1 MISLSINEINNLT
14 NINPIELIRHKTNNN
29 NKFTQV
35 LQQAQKAQEQT
46 NSEPG
51 NTDNDKK
58 KDELMAA
65 CRELE
70 SIFIHQL
77 ISQMR
82 ATIPQDGFLTQSSA
96 EKIFQ
101 DMLDQEYAKKISHAG
116 GIGLAEMLYKQLST
130 ERS

>member
-1 MISLSINEINNLT
+1 MISLSINKINNVT
-14 NINPIELIRHKTNNN
+14 NINPIDLIRYKTNKNT
-29 NKFTQV
+29 KFTQI
-35 LQQAQKAQEQT
+35 LQQAQEAQNQT
-46 NSEPG
+46 NSELD
-51 NTDNDKK
+51 NTDNDKNQDK
-58 KDELMAA
+58 LMAV

-82 ATIPQDGFLTQSSA
+82 ASIPQDGFLTKSSG